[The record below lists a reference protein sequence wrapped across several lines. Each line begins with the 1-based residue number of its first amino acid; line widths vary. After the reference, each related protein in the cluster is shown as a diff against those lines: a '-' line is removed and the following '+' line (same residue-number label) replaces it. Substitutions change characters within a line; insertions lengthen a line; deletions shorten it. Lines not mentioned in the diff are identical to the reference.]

1 MSKRGFTL
9 IEVLL
14 SLLITSLIVINCS
27 LLYKTLYFS
36 NYGNKIDARLENGV
50 IKRINNSAFYRI
62 WK

>member
-27 LLYKTLYFS
+27 LFYKTLYFS
-36 NYGNKIDARLENGV
+36 NYGNKIDARLE
-50 IKRINNSAFYRI
+50 RINNSAFYRI